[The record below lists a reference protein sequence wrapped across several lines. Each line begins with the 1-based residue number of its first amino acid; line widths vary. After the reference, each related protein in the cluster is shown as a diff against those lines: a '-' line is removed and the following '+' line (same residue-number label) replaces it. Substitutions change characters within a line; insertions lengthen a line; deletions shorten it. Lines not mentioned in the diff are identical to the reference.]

1 MLTTVEIVEA
11 IVITTIMVRQRIT
24 DKVMTTDVTIETIII
39 VRKNIIVF
47 TGVYF
52 VTHLDIETDHI
63 DTGTMV
69 AGNKKTI
76 L

>member
-1 MLTTVEIVEA
+1 
-11 IVITTIMVRQRIT
+11 
-24 DKVMTTDVTIETIII
+24 MTTDVTIETIII

-47 TGVYF
+47 TGVSIATYP
-52 VTHLDIETDHI
+52 VIATDHI